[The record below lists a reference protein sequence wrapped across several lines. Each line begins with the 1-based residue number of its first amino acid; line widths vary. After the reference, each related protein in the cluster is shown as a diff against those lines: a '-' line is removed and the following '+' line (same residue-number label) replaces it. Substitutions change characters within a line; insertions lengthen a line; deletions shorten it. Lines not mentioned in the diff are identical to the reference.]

1 MNNITKTAMI
11 TICGRPNVGK
21 SSLTNALVGEKI
33 AIVSDKPQ
41 TTRNRIYGVVNRE
54 DTQFVLLD
62 TPGLHKPRSRLG
74 DYMVKVVRESLE
86 QVEAAL
92 LLVEPI
98 AHVGEPE
105 KILLQRIREEHLPCV
120 LCINKIDTVEKKDD
134 LLAVIAAYSQAFDG
148 FDAIIPIS
156 ARTGDGLEDL
166 MAQLQT
172 YAAEGPQLFPDG
184 MTTDQPDA
192 QVCAEIVR
200 EKMLLCLEKEIP
212 HGTAVEVTRFTE
224 REDTGIIDL
233 DVTIYCEK
241 ASHKGIIIGK
251 HGDMLKRIS
260 SLARRDIEKFMGA
273 KVYVETWVKVK
284 ENWRDNV
291 NFIRARGYDEQ

>member
-1 MNNITKTAMI
+1 MNITKTAMI
-11 TICGRPNVGK
+11 TVCGRPNVGK

-41 TTRNRIYGVVNRE
+41 TTRNRIYGVVNRG

-74 DYMVKVVRESLE
+74 DYMVKVVRESLSS
-86 QVEAAL
+86 VECAL

-105 KILLQRIREEHLPCV
+105 RILLRRIEEEKLPVV
-120 LCINKIDTVEKKDD
+120 LCINKVDTVEKKDD
-134 LLAVIAAYSQAFDG
+134 LLAVIAAYNEVYSG

-156 ARTGDGLEDL
+156 ARTGDGLDEL
-166 MAQLQT
+166 LAQLQN
-172 YAAEGPQLFPDG
+172 YAQEGPQLFPDG

-192 QVCAEIVR
+192 QVCAEILR
-200 EKMLLCLEKEIP
+200 EKMLQCLDKEIP

-224 REDTGIIDL
+224 RDSGIIDL

-241 ASHKGIIIGK
+241 ASHKGIIIGR
-251 HGDMLKRIS
+251 GGEMLKRIS
-260 SLARRDIEKFMGA
+260 SAARRDIEKFMGT
-273 KVYVETWVKVK
+273 KVYMETWVKVK
-284 ENWRDNV
+284 ENWRDNP
-291 NFIRARGYDEQ
+291 NFIRSQGYNEE

>member
-1 MNNITKTAMI
+1 MNITKTAMI
-11 TICGRPNVGK
+11 TVCGRPNVGK

-41 TTRNRIYGVVNRE
+41 TTRNRIYGVFERGG
-54 DTQFVLLD
+54 TQFVLLD

-74 DYMVKVVRESLE
+74 DYMVKVVRESLSS
-86 QVEAAL
+86 VECAL

-105 KILLQRIREEHLPCV
+105 RVLLKRIQEEHLPCV
-120 LCINKIDTVEKKDD
+120 LCINKIDTVERKDA
-134 LLAVIAAYSQAFDG
+134 LLEVIAAYSEAYDG

-156 ARTGDGLEDL
+156 ARTGDGLDDL
-166 MAQLQT
+166 LHQLEKYAQ
-172 YAAEGPQLFPDG
+172 EGPQLFPDG
-184 MTTDQPDA
+184 MTTDQADS

-200 EKMLLCLEKEIP
+200 EKMLRCLDKEIP
-212 HGTAVEVTRFTE
+212 HGTAVEITKFSE
-224 REDTGIIDL
+224 RDSGVIDV
-233 DVTIYCEK
+233 DATIYCEK

-251 HGDMLKRIS
+251 QGAMLKKIS
-260 SLARRDIEKFMGA
+260 SLARQDMEKFMGT
-273 KVYVETWVKVK
+273 KVYLETWVKVK

-291 NFIRARGYDEQ
+291 NYVRSFGYRDE

>member
-1 MNNITKTAMI
+1 MSNITKTAMI
-11 TICGRPNVGK
+11 TVCGRPNVGK

-33 AIVSDKPQ
+33 AIVSNKPQ
-41 TTRNRIYGVVNRE
+41 TTRNRIYGVVNRG

-74 DYMVKVVRESLE
+74 DYMVKVVRESLAD
-86 QVEAAL
+86 VECAL

-105 KILLQRIREEHLPCV
+105 KILLQRIQEEKLPCI
-120 LCINKIDTVEKKDD
+120 LCINKIDTVAKKDD
-134 LLAVIAAYSQAFDG
+134 LLAVIAAYSEAYDG
-148 FDAIIPIS
+148 FAAIVPIS
-156 ARTGDGLEDL
+156 ARTGDGLEEL
-166 MAQLQT
+166 LGLLAGYAQ
-172 YAAEGPQLFPDG
+172 EGPFPDG
-184 MTTDQPDA
+184 MTTDQPDR

-212 HGTAVEVTRFTE
+212 HGTAVEVTRFSE
-224 REDTGIIDL
+224 RDSGIIDL

-251 HGDMLKRIS
+251 RGDMLKKIS
-260 SLARRDIEKFMGA
+260 SMARRDIEKFMGT
-273 KVYVETWVKVK
+273 KVYMETWVKVK
-284 ENWRDNV
+284 ENWRDNM
-291 NFIRARGYDEQ
+291 NFIRSQGYDEG